1 MDPIVRAL
9 IGAGV
14 GALAAIFANIVVLPY
29 VLRQRNDLYAATRQ
43 VDPLQKWLKFIYRVQ
58 MPIMFVGIFAFA
70 AFKMGETA

>member
-14 GALAAIFANIVVLPY
+14 GALSAIFANFVVFPY
-29 VLRQRNDLYAATRQ
+29 VLRQRNALYGANGQ
-43 VDPLQKWLKFIYRVQ
+43 VDPLQKLLKFVYRVQ
-58 MPIMFVGIFAFA
+58 IPIMFIGIFAFA